1 MKFTQI
7 GIAFL
12 IGMIAMF
19 LLLQKCETGK
29 KVYIEKKGV
38 PVIVDKKDTTTH
50 FEKEVKPKPKKTFK
64 VAKKAKET
72 PNIEVINLDTLAS
85 IPDSAIINV
94 YSDTTQI
101 GRAKFIQNITVD
113 GIVLNSQN
121 GCIGCFDTTFVY
133 VTDTIIY
140 PCKPKL
146 KDLGLAFGAGYL
158 LGIITGLFVAK

>member
-19 LLLQKCETGK
+19 LILQKCETGK
-29 KVYIEKKGV
+29 VVYREKKGV
-38 PVIVDKKDTTTH
+38 PNPVEKKIDTAH
-50 FEKEVKPKPKKTFK
+50 FEKAVVPKPRTTKK

-72 PNIEVINLDTLAS
+72 PNIEVINSDTLAS

-101 GRAKFIQNITVD
+101 GRAKIIQRDSVEGVILKKQV
-113 GIVLNSQN
+113 

-158 LGIITGLFVAK
+158 LGIITGLFVK